1 MTGAGPGREDAMIA
15 GTGDAMIAGI
25 GGAMRTGAGAQTCDG
40 GPVGRRDAIMER
52 ADGRM

>member
-15 GTGDAMIAGI
+15 GIGDAMRA
-25 GGAMRTGAGAQTCDG
+25 RAGAQTCDG

-52 ADGRM
+52 AGGRM